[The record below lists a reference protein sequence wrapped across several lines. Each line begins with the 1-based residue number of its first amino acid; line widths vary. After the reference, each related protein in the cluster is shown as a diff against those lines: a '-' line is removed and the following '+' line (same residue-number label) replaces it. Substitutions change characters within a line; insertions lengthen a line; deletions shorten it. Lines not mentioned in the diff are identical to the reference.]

1 MLNKDYILK
10 RMEPYL
16 NAKREL
22 SEFEFSFLFSQL
34 SKQEQYEVIN
44 IMIANGIDYVDEK
57 IEEQRELA
65 KSSILQKSDKET
77 AESLMALKNEELC
90 VLYQKRELRCLGIHN
105 REE

>member
-44 IMIANGIDYVDEK
+44 IMMI
-57 IEEQRELA
+57 R
-65 KSSILQKSDKET
+65 
-77 AESLMALKNEELC
+77 
-90 VLYQKRELRCLGIHN
+90 
-105 REE
+105 

>member
-57 IEEQRELA
+57 NSGNWPKVQFSRNL
-65 KSSILQKSDKET
+65 T
-77 AESLMALKNEELC
+77 
-90 VLYQKRELRCLGIHN
+90 KRPQNL
-105 REE
+105 

>member
-57 IEEQRELA
+57 IEEQAGATLEPWALA
-65 KSSILQKSDKET
+65 DGYSTVPPSASCTGSQGL
-77 AESLMALKNEELC
+77 
-90 VLYQKRELRCLGIHN
+90 
-105 REE
+105 